1 MSIPDDLKYTKEHE
15 WARKEGDVV
24 VVGVTHY
31 AQDQLGD
38 VVFIEFPETGTQVI
52 QGEALGTLES
62 VKAVSDLLAPLSGE
76 VAEINDAL
84 ADAPEAVNSDPY
96 GDAWMVKI
104 KPADAADYDT
114 LMSPADYAK
123 IVEAAG

>member
-38 VVFIEFPETGTQVI
+38 VVFIELPETGTQVI